1 MTIERGSGE
10 QYFIRFN
17 NEKGAENYFDYMNDY
32 IRDMNSYGY
41 IMDKEKDDALIIL
54 TALSTSLDEFYK
66 ATDGHEL
73 RGMLNEKDFMHFMAI
88 LNIAAVRSKMES
100 KGL

>member
-1 MTIERGSGE
+1 MTIDRGSNE

-41 IMDKEKDDALIIL
+41 ITDREKDDALVII
-54 TALSTSLDEFYK
+54 TRLSMSLDEFYK

-73 RGMLNEKDFMHFMAI
+73 RGTLEERDFMQFMAI
-88 LNIAAVRSKMES
+88 LNIAAVRSEMES
-100 KGL
+100 KDL